1 MAQKEVIP
9 KERYKSYRI
18 YPIVIKFPV
27 EIDDEEY
34 DKLRT
39 YLYGIFPVSMI
50 EQPTPKIVIAIVPEG
65 MAPAAKD
72 IKKFFADGDII
83 VDTDNYNIYIERK

>member
-1 MAQKEVIP
+1 MAEQTP
-9 KERYKSYRI
+9 KERYKSYRA

-27 EIDDEEY
+27 DIDDEEY

-39 YLYGIFPVSMI
+39 YLYEIFPVSMI
-50 EQPTPKIVIAIVPEG
+50 EQPTPRIVIAIVPEG

-72 IKKFFADGDII
+72 IKEMLSSIDIT
-83 VDTDNYNIYIERK
+83 VDEENYEIYIEMRK